1 MELGRWEP
9 RCDRP
14 DGLVTPR
21 GLDRSGCGEGITPGV
36 ARGPWFRRTSP
47 GRYVPIQ
54 VDESVV
60 EQRILEQGSR
70 LRGTGAVT
78 GWASLRWQ
86 GAAYF
91 TGLDVE
97 GNRRPV
103 PLLVGP
109 ALVRGDERV
118 VVTQEQIFPAEI
130 LSCGEIRCTR
140 ADRATFDEI
149 RDVSQWSVREAVVA
163 GDMAIAAKLISA
175 DQLRSYVA
183 ARRSWTGVPRAREVV
198 ALVRDGSRSPQETR
212 MRLIWVLDAQLP
224 NPLINREVYDRA
236 GHLIGIPD
244 LLDPVAG
251 VVGEYDGGDH
261 RRRDRRRKD
270 IARLERFADHGLV
283 SFVIVEGDLR
293 DRDAVRRRMLAAR
306 ERASFL
312 PEERRRWALDP
323 PGPNAA

>member
-1 MELGRWEP
+1 M
-9 RCDRP
+9 
-14 DGLVTPR
+14 
-21 GLDRSGCGEGITPGV
+21 
-36 ARGPWFRRTSP
+36 ARGPGFRRTSP

-91 TGLDVE
+91 TGLDIE
-97 GNRRPV
+97 GDCRPV
-103 PLLVGP
+103 PLLLGP

-118 VVTQEQIFPAEI
+118 AVTQEQILPAEI
-130 LSCGEIRCTR
+130 LWCGEIRCTG

-149 RDVSQWSVREAVVA
+149 RAVSRWSLREAVVA

-175 DQLRSYVA
+175 DQLRAYVA
-183 ARRSWTGVPRAREVV
+183 ARGTWTGVPRAREVV
-198 ALVRDGSRSPQETR
+198 ALVCDGSRSPQETR
-212 MRLIWVLDAQLP
+212 MRLIWVLDARLP
-224 NPLINREVYDRA
+224 TPLLNPEVYDLHGR
-236 GHLIGIPD
+236 LIGIPD

-261 RRRDRRRKD
+261 RRRDRRRND
-270 IARLERFADHGLV
+270 IARLERFADHGLE

-306 ERASFL
+306 KRASFL
-312 PEERRRWALDP
+312 PEQRRRWMLEPRKPHTA
-323 PGPNAA
+323 